1 MNKNFTGLCHR
12 HTKSGLNYLW
22 LVAICTTL
30 LTGSCATSRLSK
42 AQTKQIAGKTYVI
55 TGASSGFGQ
64 GVALQLGKAGANVV
78 LAARRKSLLDSI
90 ASRIENSG
98 GHAIAIKT
106 DVSDTADI
114 SRLADAAISRF
125 GKVDVWI
132 NNAGVASIGRFWDI
146 PLTEHERVID
156 VNLKGVFYGSYAAIK
171 IFRAQGYGILINLG
185 SVESEVPVAYQ
196 SSYSA
201 SKAAVRSLGEVLHQ
215 ELRLSGDRD
224 IHVVTIMPW
233 AASTPFW
240 QHLANH
246 SGGTVT
252 MLALDDPDKIVN
264 AILRS
269 SLHPRRRQL
278 PVGWKAHAA
287 IKTHRLFPYFTEWL
301 SAQLAHKYQY
311 KNGPAQP
318 SSSGNL
324 FNPVREGR
332 SVYQE
337 QP

>member
-1 MNKNFTGLCHR
+1 M
-12 HTKSGLNYLW
+12 YL
-22 LVAICTTL
+22 LFAYTIL
-30 LTGSCATSRLSK
+30 MISSCATSQLSK
-42 AQTKQIAGKTYVI
+42 SQANNIAGKTYVI
-55 TGASSGFGQ
+55 TGASSGFGK
-64 GVALQLGKAGANVV
+64 GVALRLGECGANVV
-78 LAARRKSLLDSI
+78 LAARRVDLLDSI
-90 ASRIENSG
+90 AVQIKKSG
-98 GHAIAIKT
+98 GRAIVVRT

-114 SRLADAAISRF
+114 YRLANAAVTRF

-146 PLTEHERVID
+146 PLNEHERVID
-156 VNLKGVFYGSYAAIK
+156 VNVKGVFYGCYVALK
-171 IFRAQGYGILINLG
+171 IFRQQGHGTLINLG

-215 ELRLSGDRD
+215 ELRLSGDKNIR
-224 IHVVTIMPW
+224 VVTIMPW
-233 AASTPFW
+233 AARTPFW

-252 MLALDDPDKIVN
+252 MLALDDPKKIIN
-264 AILRS
+264 AILHA
-269 SLHPRRRQL
+269 SLRPRRQL

-311 KNGPAQP
+311 KNGEPQP
-318 SSSGNL
+318 PSSGNL
-324 FNPVREGR
+324 FSPVEEG
-332 SVYQE
+332 SGIYQNK
-337 QP
+337 P